1 MKHRHDVMSDHEKSL
16 ALQMIY
22 RPVIEQE
29 VTETSIITQTPE
41 KILKAFDTIKM
52 PLINGCTNSEGIL
65 GLRMILKRLDGF
77 NQNVERLVPQL
88 MGELSP
94 DDKQKIGKEIRQ
106 FYFGDKKIDKNT
118 LNEMCDLMS
127 DNIFITNT
135 MISAEWLA
143 KYQPNVKHY
152 HYRFTYDGR
161 LSFCK
166 RMFNL
171 SHVPGACHSDD
182 IFYLFNSKMLPN
194 LRIDSEEYRIRSIMI
209 RMWTN
214 FAKYGDPTPELD
226 ADDDLLSVKWKPMGV
241 FESAEFNVDCLEI
254 DVNPKMIRNPCANR
268 IQLWRRYLQTFRK
281 DYL

>member
-1 MKHRHDVMSDHEKSL
+1 MFSIHQNLETLTKAPASLLMKHRHDVMSDHEKSL

-29 VTETSIITQTPE
+29 VTETSIITETPE
-41 KILKAFDTIKM
+41 KILKAFDTIQM

-94 DDKQKIGKEIRQ
+94 DDKQKIGKEIRR
-106 FYFGDKKIDKNT
+106 FYFGDKKIDKHA

-135 MISAEWLA
+135 MINAEWLA

-171 SHVPGACHSDD
+171 SQVPGACHSDD
-182 IFYLFNSKMLPN
+182 IFYLF
-194 LRIDSEEYRIRSIMI
+194 
-209 RMWTN
+209 
-214 FAKYGDPTPELD
+214 KY
-226 ADDDLLSVKWKPMGV
+226 V
-241 FESAEFNVDCLEI
+241 
-254 DVNPKMIRNPCANR
+254 
-268 IQLWRRYLQTFRK
+268 
-281 DYL
+281 